1 MNDFKIHY
9 PLDLGSTHLIILWGG
24 LDINFDP
31 DWDFFR
37 QIVVLLIIW
46 LLIKFE
52 IKSQDFRIVWKKG
65 RTEILRK

>member
-37 QIVVLLIIW
+37 QIVVLLII
-46 LLIKFE
+46 
-52 IKSQDFRIVWKKG
+52 
-65 RTEILRK
+65 

>member
-9 PLDLGSTHLIILWGG
+9 PLDLGAGG

-37 QIVVLLIIW
+37 QIVVLLI
-46 LLIKFE
+46 
-52 IKSQDFRIVWKKG
+52 
-65 RTEILRK
+65 T

>member
-9 PLDLGSTHLIILWGG
+9 PLDLGSTHLIILFFGGGGG

-37 QIVVLLIIW
+37 QIVVLLI
-46 LLIKFE
+46 
-52 IKSQDFRIVWKKG
+52 
-65 RTEILRK
+65 T